1 MEELA
6 KYEVHPPEPPGR
18 PPTQVTFSS
27 KKPARSVIDDA
38 PPKIS
43 AGQSVDLWQPG
54 DDVID

>member
-1 MEELA
+1 MAEA
-6 KYEVHPPEPPGR
+6 
-18 PPTQVTFSS
+18 
-27 KKPARSVIDDA
+27 ARSVIDDA